1 VYKLLITTRTLQ
13 ILVVAIFASA
23 MFFFSLAVSRA
34 ENQHGWVIVS
44 PLDGQFEQAD
54 RQPKMMG

>member
-1 VYKLLITTRTLQ
+1 MTRTLQ

-44 PLDGQFEQAD
+44 PLS
-54 RQPKMMG
+54 